1 MDEEKDLL
9 LESESLNASV
19 LNSPG
24 NDSAITEASSTVLIR
39 HSSHG
44 NNNI

>member
-9 LESESLNASV
+9 LESQSPNASV
-19 LNSPG
+19 LDSTG
-24 NDSAITEASSTVLIR
+24 ADSARTKASTTVLIR